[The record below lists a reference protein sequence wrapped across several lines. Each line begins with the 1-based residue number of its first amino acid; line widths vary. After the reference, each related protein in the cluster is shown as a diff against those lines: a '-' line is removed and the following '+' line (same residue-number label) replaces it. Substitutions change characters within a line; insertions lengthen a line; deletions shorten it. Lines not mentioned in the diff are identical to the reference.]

1 MKTSNCPSSSC
12 RHCRFYTPEGRRGG
26 NCQQLGVLVR
36 GGWKA
41 CSLALPPFAPSWE
54 DIKPDL
60 ILLEDQ
66 RLRVEGTLSLERVFH
81 QPSAQRHEA
90 QTDGVVVPQN
100 LNKPDN
106 GEHFVSVS

>member
-1 MKTSNCPSSSC
+1 MKTSNCQSSSC

-54 DIKPDL
+54 GIKEEIMVL
-60 ILLEDQ
+60 QDQ
-66 RLRVEGTLSLERVFH
+66 RLRVEGTLSLERAFY
-81 QPSAQRHEA
+81 QPSVDRHEA
-90 QTDGVVVPQN
+90 QTDAVVVSTN
-100 LNKPDN
+100 LNQPDN

>member
-1 MKTSNCPSSSC
+1 MKTSNCQATAC

-54 DIKPDL
+54 S
-60 ILLEDQ
+60 LEDE
-66 RLRVEGTLSLERVFH
+66 LGAIKMVPVGDTVSLERAFN
-81 QPSAQRHEA
+81 QPAALREE
-90 QTDGVVVPQN
+90 TEVPIASKREKVT
-100 LNKPDN
+100 KPGN
-106 GEHFVSVS
+106 GEYFGSAR